1 MIERIALIVLLLAAG
16 VTVYW
21 LLGRWQLR
29 RAARVAL
36 ADPLLAE
43 AQPGK
48 PTIIYFTTPTCAPC
62 RFQQTPIL
70 ERLQA
75 ELAELQV
82 VRVDATQNP
91 DAARRWGVLSVPTL
105 FVLDK
110 QGQPG
115 FVHNGVVD
123 ADTLKRQLSN

>member
-16 VTVYW
+16 VIAYW
-21 LLGRWQLR
+21 LVGRWQLR
-29 RAARVAL
+29 RATRIAL